1 MLKIIV
7 TGIGGRMGSRIADLV
22 RSTSGLQLAGGTET
36 PGSFAIDTLL
46 PEGHPIVDD
55 LEKTIER
62 GDVIIDFTSPTSS
75 LRHAELARQY
85 NKGLV
90 LGTTGFN
97 ADEKTKL
104 IPLLEKIP
112 SVFASNMSIGV
123 NVMFKVAKQM
133 AQLLGDDYDI
143 EIIEAHHR
151 MKKDAPSGTALTLA
165 EEVAKGVK
173 RDLSNVAVYERHG
186 NIGARKEKEIGI
198 QTIRGGDIVGEHTL
212 LFAGMGE
219 CLELTHRATN
229 RDNFARGAILAAKW
243 LKGKSA
249 GLYSMADVLGLS

>member
-22 RSTSGLQLAGGTET
+22 RTTDGMELSGATEA
-36 PGSFAIDTLL
+36 PGSFAIGTTL

-62 GDVIIDFTSPTSS
+62 GDVIIDFTSPKSS
-75 LRHAELARQY
+75 LRHAKLAAQF

-97 ADEKTKL
+97 ADEKTRL

-123 NVMFKVAKQM
+123 NVMFKVAAQM
-133 AQLLGDDYDI
+133 AKLLGDDYDI

-151 MKKDAPSGTALTLA
+151 MKKDSPSGTALTLA
-165 EEVAKGVK
+165 EEVAKAVD
-173 RDLSNVAVYERHG
+173 RNLSNVAVYERHG

-219 CLELTHRATN
+219 CLEIKHLATN
-229 RDNFARGAILAAKW
+229 RDNFARGAIHAARW
-243 LKGKSA
+243 LKGKPA
-249 GLYSMADVLGLS
+249 GIYNMADVLGLA